1 MLNNKQTLD
10 TMAFVEDMEDIASD
24 SPSGPIRA
32 ILLRDQSVEQPV
44 SIILRGNLVKW
55 KTISI

>member
-1 MLNNKQTLD
+1 MLNNNQTLD

-24 SPSGPIRA
+24 SPSGPIRT

-44 SIILRGNLVKW
+44 SIILRGNLVK
-55 KTISI
+55 